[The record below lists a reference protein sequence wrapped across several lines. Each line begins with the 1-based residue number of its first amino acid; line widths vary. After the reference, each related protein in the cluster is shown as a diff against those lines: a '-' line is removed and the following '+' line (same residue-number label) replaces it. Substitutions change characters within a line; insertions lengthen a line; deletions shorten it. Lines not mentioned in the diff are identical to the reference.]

1 MPTFQAL
8 VLGISRQTTTM
19 AGLVPAMCVFNLFE
33 RRTGLMPRNGPRA
46 MELPMSTRSHPS
58 RLAAISAVVAV
69 LLPLAAAAQ
78 SIDEKAQVCAGCH
91 GENGVPQLPGAPVIW
106 GQQQGY
112 LYLELRDYK
121 SGARKNDVMAPIA
134 QSLSR
139 DDMMALALYFS
150 QKSWPDLQQPRAPAD
165 VAARALKATNSIV
178 CTSCHQSN
186 YQGDSTQPRLA
197 GQRKDYLQ
205 QTMLEFRNRTRGNNP
220 GMSDLMLAISEQD
233 IADCAA
239 YLAGL

>member
-1 MPTFQAL
+1 
-8 VLGISRQTTTM
+8 
-19 AGLVPAMCVFNLFE
+19 
-33 RRTGLMPRNGPRA
+33 
-46 MELPMSTRSHPS
+46 MEDPMSRSARLPALS
-58 RLAAISAVVAV
+58 AVLAA
-69 LLPLAAAAQ
+69 LLSPAAPQPA
-78 SIDEKAQVCAGCH
+78 DEKAQLCAGCH
-91 GENGVPQLPGAPVIW
+91 GDNGVPQEGMPAIW

-112 LYLELRDYK
+112 LYLQLRDYK
-121 SGARKNDVMAPIA
+121 SGARQNDIMSPIA

-150 QKSWPDLQQPRAPAD
+150 QKPWPDLQQPHAPAD
-165 VAARALKATNSIV
+165 VAARALRAENSIV

-197 GQRKDYLQ
+197 GQRRDYLQ
-205 QTMLEFRNRTRGNNP
+205 QTMLDFRTQKRANNP
-220 GMSDLMLAISEQD
+220 GMTDLMLAISEQD